1 MNRGWLFFS
10 PGIPPIAI
18 HRATGK
24 RGRSHTPSFR
34 TYSLL
39 QIENGPSG
47 FAYAYKVLEP
57 AELIDLAK
65 KNNVEIMSINDHDT
79 VRGVMNMLSLEC
91 SGITVL
97 CGIECS
103 SRWNNVS
110 MHITGYFPRDTDFQE
125 VQKKLQETV
134 ANPRYIVLSL
144 PLSLESRE
152 ERRSSRI

>member
-1 MNRGWLFFS
+1 MALVDLHMHTKYS
-10 PGIPPIAI
+10 DGI
-18 HRATGK
+18 
-24 RGRSHTPSFR
+24 
-34 TYSLL
+34 
-39 QIENGPSG
+39 
-47 FAYAYKVLEP
+47 LEP

-65 KNNVEIMSINDHDT
+65 KNNVEIMSINDHDP
-79 VRGVMNMLSLEC
+79 VRGVMNMLSLEY

-103 SRWNNVS
+103 SRWDNVS

-125 VQKKLQETV
+125 VQKKLQKTV

>member
-1 MNRGWLFFS
+1 MALVDLHMHTKYS
-10 PGIPPIAI
+10 DGI
-18 HRATGK
+18 
-24 RGRSHTPSFR
+24 
-34 TYSLL
+34 
-39 QIENGPSG
+39 
-47 FAYAYKVLEP
+47 LEP

-103 SRWNNVS
+103 SRWDNVS

-152 ERRSSRI
+152 ERRSSSI